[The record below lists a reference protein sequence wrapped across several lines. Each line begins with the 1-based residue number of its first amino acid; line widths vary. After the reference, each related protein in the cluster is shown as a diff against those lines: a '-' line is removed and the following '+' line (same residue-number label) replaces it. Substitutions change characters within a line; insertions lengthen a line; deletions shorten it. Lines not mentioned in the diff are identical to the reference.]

1 MPKKTLRL
9 FEINFNCLQ
18 ESSKRSSSVEATTIS
33 ATLQATNALPE
44 IHSSGNL
51 IGKVHLWTVVW
62 KEELN
67 NEKIEHPPI
76 LRYCSFSPHSCHS
89 PVSGVG
95 FLAWK
100 LWRTT
105 LILEIWLNHSLP
117 KKIVLVPPPPKKI
130 FLSPSGDLGIGLVW
144 HNLSGPHPTP
154 PTFWSH
160 CWNPLQTELNFLWGV
175 LSCSQD
181 DIRWF

>member
-130 FLSPSGDLGIGLVW
+130 LLTLLSPMFGKVAPPVD
-144 HNLSGPHPTP
+144 HHPTHLAISGAAKCKWEVEKGQLVAVAH
-154 PTFWSH
+154 T
-160 CWNPLQTELNFLWGV
+160 LAR
-175 LSCSQD
+175 D
-181 DIRWF
+181 